1 MQKHTEEKV
10 DLVLNK
16 ISPLIASKTLASI
29 SHPQQVARCM
39 KHLIKT
45 DYSHLKAAGIVCA
58 PSAVSDLHINNA
70 QLRKLNNNETV
81 KTYLLTLYHFP
92 QNDLFP

>member
-1 MQKHTEEKV
+1 MYDENKANKGFLLHMQKHTEEKV
-10 DLVLNK
+10 DLVFNK

-58 PSAVSDLHINNA
+58 PSAVSDLNNA
-70 QLRKLNNNETV
+70 
-81 KTYLLTLYHFP
+81 H
-92 QNDLFP
+92 